1 MIPLVVLSGPT
12 AVGKGTV
19 EKALLEKHPEIWV
32 SISAT
37 TRIPRAGEENGRD
50 YWFVSEEEFLNRE
63 KQGLFLE
70 TAVVHGLAHYG
81 TPLQPVLDHI
91 RKQIPTL
98 LEIDLQGARSVA
110 KRAKELGIKVFSVFL
125 APPSF
130 DSLVYRLNLRDTES
144 PEQKARR
151 LKTAKEEVA
160 HEGEFDAVIV
170 NDEVERASS
179 ALWDLMKNLY

>member
-37 TRIPRAGEENGRD
+37 TRAPRAGEENGRD
-50 YWFVSEEEFLNRE
+50 YWFISEEEFLNRE

-81 TPLQPVLDHI
+81 TPLQPVLNHI
-91 RKQIPTL
+91 REQIPTL
-98 LEIDLQGARSVA
+98 LEIDLQGAR
-110 KRAKELGIKVFSVFL
+110 
-125 APPSF
+125 
-130 DSLVYRLNLRDTES
+130 
-144 PEQKARR
+144 
-151 LKTAKEEVA
+151 
-160 HEGEFDAVIV
+160 
-170 NDEVERASS
+170 
-179 ALWDLMKNLY
+179 

>member
-1 MIPLVVLSGPT
+1 MVPLVVLSGPT

-19 EKALLEKHPEIWV
+19 EKALLKEHPEIWV

-37 TRIPRAGEENGRD
+37 TRSPRAGEKDGRD
-50 YWFVSEEEFLNRE
+50 YWFLSEEEFLKRE
-63 KQGLFLE
+63 KQGRFLE
-70 TAVVHGLAHYG
+70 TALVHGMAHYG

-91 RKQIPTL
+91 HRQIPTL
-98 LEIDLQGARSVA
+98 LEIDIQGARSVA
-110 KRAKELGIKVFSVFL
+110 RRAKDLGIGLFSVFL

-151 LKTAKEEVA
+151 LETAREEMS

-170 NDEVERASS
+170 NDEVERAASS
-179 ALWDLMKNLY
+179 LWDIMKDLY

>member
-19 EKALLEKHPEIWV
+19 ERALLEAHPEIWV

-37 TRIPRAGEENGRD
+37 TRAPREGEVDGRD
-50 YWFVSEEEFLNRE
+50 YWFVSEEEFRRRE
-63 KQGLFLE
+63 EEGRFLE
-70 TAVVHGLAHYG
+70 TAVVHGMAHYG
-81 TPLQPVLDHI
+81 TPLEPVLDHI
-91 RKQIPTL
+91 RRDVPTL

-110 KRAKELGIKVFSVFL
+110 KKAKDLKVGVFSVFL

-130 DSLVYRLNLRDTES
+130 DSLVYRLDLRGTES

-151 LKTAKEEVA
+151 LETAKKEMA
-160 HEGEFDAVIV
+160 SEGEFDAVIV
-170 NDEVERASS
+170 NDEVDKA
-179 ALWDLMKNLY
+179 AATLWDLMKKLY